1 MTSSQ
6 RRGVCFTV
14 LSALLFGVTPILA
27 SWSYD
32 LGSTP
37 ETLTFY
43 RNLLVVPILLLL
55 LLIRKKSLAL
65 PLPTLAKLLAVGVLG
80 RGLTT
85 LLLYCS
91 YPYIGVGMSTCL
103 HFLYPVSTALLC
115 RLLFGEA
122 LGRRKLAALA
132 VATAGVACFLEL
144 SQAAAMAG
152 VALAVIS
159 ALTYSVYLVGLDKLE
174 LSRLD
179 PMVVSFY
186 MALGV
191 SGGMLLYHIPTGS
204 IVFALPPAAFA
215 MTAVVSVC
223 TSLLAVSFLQMGVRY
238 LNASTAAILSLC
250 EPVTS
255 ALCGVLILHEVFS
268 PVKLAGSL
276 LILAA
281 ILMMTVTRRP
291 ERASV

>member
-1 MTSSQ
+1 MSAAQS
-6 RRGVCFTV
+6 RGVLFTV
-14 LSALLFGVTPILA
+14 LSALLFGITPVLA
-27 SWSYD
+27 SWSYA

-43 RNLLVVPILLLL
+43 RNLLVVPLLLVL
-55 LLIRKKSLAL
+55 LLARRKPLAVSR
-65 PLPTLAKLLAVGVLG
+65 PTLVKLLAVGVLG

-103 HFLYPVSTALLC
+103 HFLYPVFTALLC
-115 RLLFGEA
+115 RLLFREA
-122 LGRRKLAALA
+122 LGRRKLIALA
-132 VATAGVACFLEL
+132 AATAGTVCFLEL
-144 SQAAAMAG
+144 SQSAYLAG

-191 SGGMLLYHIPTGS
+191 SAGMLLYNLPTGS

-215 MTAVVSVC
+215 LTAVVAVC

-238 LNASTAAILSLC
+238 LSASTAAILSLF

-255 ALCGVLILHEVFS
+255 ALCGVLLLHEAFS
-268 PVKLAGSL
+268 PAKLAGSL

-281 ILMMTVTRRP
+281 ILLMTVTRRP
-291 ERASV
+291 RKTAA